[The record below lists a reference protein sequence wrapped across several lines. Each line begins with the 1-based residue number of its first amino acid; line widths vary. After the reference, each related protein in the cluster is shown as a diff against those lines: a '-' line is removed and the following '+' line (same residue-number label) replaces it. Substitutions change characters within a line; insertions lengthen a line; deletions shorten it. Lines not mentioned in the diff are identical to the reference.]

1 MTACVKNHSKRVA
14 LAISASLV
22 GALTLGAAA
31 PAVAFA
37 DNGVSMLA
45 TGQDVLDGADVTEAV
60 FENGAAITDLDSIE
74 VAKADAAKL
83 GDIQLHTVK
92 LDDDILTSVGG
103 GANAG
108 FELKGYQWANAD
120 GTFVDYDGTNYTC
133 DNMAEL
139 FDDYFVPNQLTYA
152 VFEVTGN
159 ATYAGGYV
167 YVPFTMVAESL
178 DGSFLIENG
187 NISDTTFQWTGN
199 ALDLGIAL
207 NDTVLDKADDYNIE
221 VRNVGSKDT
230 DTALSDLAL
239 HPGTYV
245 ATVKGKNDYVGSELK
260 ITFEVGKLDLS
271 QLTVFVDYNAFSGS
285 NSRPLPSS
293 SGAAADYLS
302 KIYVNGSE
310 VDPANFD
317 LTYVSGPDG
326 QQGLVSENGP
336 YTYALTINNPAYE
349 DFVTSEKTVTIDKVG
364 SIVGT
369 GHFLYDGDTFG
380 DEQIETDYNS
390 LNPDFFDV
398 NDIKVKT
405 STGKELPFAVKVY
418 DEFYNEAT
426 LDDLKT
432 SGTWHVFA
440 VIDSANEDVDYAF
453 GGMSNMMTVT
463 VKNARLS
470 SANVVFAYD
479 GQNMDTT
486 DGKYT
491 EATYDGTDLME
502 HIAVS
507 VKDNKG
513 NVLTQGEDYTLTIK
527 DEDGK
532 IVDEIVDAGDYV
544 LSVSSPK
551 YDFEDGDCALRVN
564 PARIASLDVSNMT
577 KFGDKEF
584 FPYTGS
590 AIEPEFVY
598 ATTQEPTASDY
609 KALPDVYKVEYWY
622 TEMTD
627 VFNENGELVNTKV
640 TFTKVGDMT
649 QKGSYVLVVVPDE
662 DAEGVDNFLF
672 DTYAS
677 PNPID
682 NGAQMPW
689 TTATV
694 KDARVFNDVPTD
706 YWAAEDIFTANE
718 KSWMNGYDG
727 TDFFGPRDNIKRGDV
742 AVVLWKMAGKP
753 KPVSDENYQQEDGS
767 YLTGFADQVRGMYY
781 NQAIAWAK
789 SVGIVSGDTGTN
801 MFRAEDTISRQEL
814 AKMLAVYAEKCGE
827 DVSTDVDAV
836 LGGYEDAGT
845 VSEWAEGYVAYLVEA
860 GVMGNNSPL
869 RGTDAINRAEVA
881 TMVVRLSELFDF
893 ELIK

>member
-1 MTACVKNHSKRVA
+1 MTACVNKHTKRVA
-14 LAISASLV
+14 AVVTASLV
-22 GALTLGAAA
+22 GALSLGVAPVAAMA
-31 PAVAFA
+31 QGDIALLST
-37 DNGVSMLA
+37 N
-45 TGQDVLDGADVTEAV
+45 QDVLDGAVVSEAV
-60 FENGAAITDLDSIE
+60 FENGAAINDLDSIE

-92 LDDDILTSVGG
+92 LGDDILTSVGG

-108 FELKGYQWANAD
+108 FELKGYQYANAD
-120 GTFVDYDGTNYTC
+120 GTFVDYVAGTNYTC
-133 DNMAEL
+133 NNMADL
-139 FDDYFVPNQLTYA
+139 FNDYFVPNQLTYA

-187 NISDTTFQWTGN
+187 NIEDTVFQWTGN
-199 ALDLGIAL
+199 PLNLGIAL
-207 NDTVLDKADDYNIE
+207 NDTVLDKADDYDIE
-221 VRNVGSKDT
+221 IRNVGSKDT
-230 DTALSDLAL
+230 EPGLTNLAL

-285 NSRPLPSS
+285 NSRPLPSDT
-293 SGAAADYLS
+293 GAADDYLS

-310 VDPANFD
+310 VNPANFD

-336 YTYALTINNPAYE
+336 YTYALTINNPDYE

-369 GHFLYDGDTFG
+369 GHFLYDGVTFG
-380 DEQIETDYNS
+380 NQQIVTDYNS

-398 NDIKVKT
+398 NDIEVSNGT
-405 STGKELPFAVKVY
+405 EELPFTVKVY

-453 GGMSNMMTVT
+453 GGMSKEMTV
-463 VKNARLS
+463 VVNNAMLS

-479 GQNMDTT
+479 GENMDTT

-577 KFGDKEF
+577 KFGDTEF

-598 ATTQEPTASDY
+598 ATTQRPTASDY

-622 TEMTD
+622 TEKTD
-627 VFNENGELVNTKV
+627 VFNENGDLVDSEA
-640 TFTKVGDMT
+640 TFTKVDDMT
-649 QKGSYVLVVVPDE
+649 QKGSYLLVVVPDE
-662 DAEGVDNFLF
+662 DAEGVGNFLF

-677 PNPID
+677 PNPIY
-682 NGAQMPW
+682 NRAQMPW

-694 KDARVFNDVPTD
+694 MEARVFNDVPTD
-706 YWAAEDIFTANE
+706 YWAAEDIFTANDND
-718 KSWMNGYDG
+718 WMNGYDG
-727 TDFFGPRDNIKRGDV
+727 TDFFGPLDNIKRGDV

-753 KPVSDENYQQEDGS
+753 QPVANEGYQQEDGS
-767 YLTGFADQVRGMYY
+767 YLTGFADEVRGMYY

-827 DVSTDVDAV
+827 DVSTDADAV
-836 LGGYEDAGT
+836 LGEYEDAGS

-869 RGTDAINRAEVA
+869 RGTDPINRAEVA
-881 TMVVRLSELFDF
+881 TMVVRLSEIFDF